1 MKPYK
6 VDIEEKYKRN
16 IIKMYKEGLSINYIS
31 RSIYNDECRYRNL
44 KRNSKIS
51 LKSLFSNEIYYQ
63 VVKLVEKT
71 ILEFNEQANAIDK
84 YLR

>member
-6 VDIEEKYKRN
+6 VDREERYKRN
-16 IIKMYKEGLSINYIS
+16 IIKMYKEGLSIKYIS

-44 KRNSKIS
+44 KCNSKIS